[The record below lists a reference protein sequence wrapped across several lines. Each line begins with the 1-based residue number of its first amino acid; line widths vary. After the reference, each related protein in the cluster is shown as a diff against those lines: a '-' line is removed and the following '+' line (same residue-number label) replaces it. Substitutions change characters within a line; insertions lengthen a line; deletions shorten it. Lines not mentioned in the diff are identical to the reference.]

1 MKLPHDS
8 QASNVPH
15 IKEDIGTVT
24 IRFNQKTTLKKLEQL
39 LQQLLWDD
47 TYKPLKILRLKA
59 NVNIVK
65 ENDHVEGVLVQGA
78 SSQICISVRH
88 SGQRYEKKYTLGKLQ
103 HYFPQRFF
111 KIFSN
116 GAAPGSE
123 GACGVKKFSSNQ
135 PHARTLFTYCNIIL
149 AFHF

>member
-1 MKLPHDS
+1 MGTVFPLSFNLWLQTLFYILVFSMFIIYNAQFILNTTFLFQYDGQSKLPMKLPHDS

-24 IRFNQKTTLKKLEQL
+24 IRFNQKTTLKNLEQL

-65 ENDHVEGVLVQGA
+65 DNDHVEGVLVQGA
-78 SSQICISVRH
+78 SSQICISARH
-88 SGQRYEKKYTLGKLQ
+88 SRL
-103 HYFPQRFF
+103 R
-111 KIFSN
+111 
-116 GAAPGSE
+116 
-123 GACGVKKFSSNQ
+123 
-135 PHARTLFTYCNIIL
+135 
-149 AFHF
+149 